1 MKKYRDYY
9 NRSRIIVYRY
19 DPATDTATEIV
30 NLPRTLDNMLKVERV
45 ISRICDRI
53 VTENPRIWYES
64 RRYYMREEH
73 RPLTA

>member
-1 MKKYRDYY
+1 MKYRDYY

-19 DPATDTATEIV
+19 DPANGTATEVV
-30 NLPRTLDNMLKVERV
+30 NLPRTLDNLLKVERV

-53 VTENPRIWYES
+53 ITESPRTWYEI